1 MKRTFLSMS
10 IMMGIQVVILAAF
23 LLLYVRLAVAPHLRG
38 TDEEEKEKEEEDAES
53 ESEETE
59 LTRMVSKEDDT

>member
-1 MKRTFLSMS
+1 MS

-23 LLLYVRLAVAPHLRG
+23 LLLYVRLGTVAPHMRG

-59 LTRMVSKEDDT
+59 LTRMVSKEDDS